1 MEPRT
6 LPIAL
11 SAAAMALTFIAFVPY
26 VRSIL
31 TGATRPHVFSWIVWG
46 TNTSVAFYATLSAQG
61 GAGAWAVGFSAAI
74 TFAVAALAW
83 QKRADITITRL
94 DWLFFIAG
102 LAAIPLWF
110 VARDPLWAIV
120 VVTAVEVAGFC
131 PTLRKSWHQP
141 WSEPVS
147 FLAMLILRNALVIAA
162 LEQRT
167 LTTILFP
174 AAMAAA
180 CAVLIGVLVWRRRVL
195 ALTEMGRGSSD

>member
-1 MEPRT
+1 M
-6 LPIAL
+6 
-11 SAAAMALTFIAFVPY
+11 
-26 VRSIL
+26 
-31 TGATRPHVFSWIVWG
+31 IVWG
-46 TNTSVAFYATLSAQG
+46 TNTSVAFYATLSTQG

-94 DWLFFIAG
+94 DWLFFVAG

-110 VARDPLWAIV
+110 VARDPLGAIV
-120 VVTAVEVAGFC
+120 VVTAVEVAGFG
-131 PTLRKSWHQP
+131 PTLRKFRHQP

-147 FLAMLILRNALVIAA
+147 FLAILILRNALVTAA

-180 CAVLIGVLVWRRRVL
+180 CAVLIVVLVWRRRVL
-195 ALTEMGRGSSD
+195 ALSGAGRGSSG